1 MYSILTLFLI
11 AACNKDLTDQT
22 DITQFTW
29 EVKSLTI
36 DNEKINTPSKTVFG
50 NKITNTDAYVLSFEN
65 DNTLYLNLSVN
76 DGQSTYVN
84 LGNGLIDINGL
95 GTTKMCCNNQFDE
108 SIIDVMSTLIEY
120 KVLGKHLFL
129 IGTDGEIELKKR

>member
-84 LGNGLIDINGL
+84 LGN
-95 GTTKMCCNNQFDE
+95 
-108 SIIDVMSTLIEY
+108 
-120 KVLGKHLFL
+120 
-129 IGTDGEIELKKR
+129 